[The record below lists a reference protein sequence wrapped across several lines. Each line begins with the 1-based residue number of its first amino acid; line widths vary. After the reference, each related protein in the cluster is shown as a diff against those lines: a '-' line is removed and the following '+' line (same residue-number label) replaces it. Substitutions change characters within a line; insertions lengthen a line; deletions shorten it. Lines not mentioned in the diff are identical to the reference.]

1 LRILSTAMW
10 CIMKSEDMEHFPRIL
25 EFLEWSYEENPDLVC
40 FRHYIKMCTAL
51 KAKTRRDIK
60 KLSLCFQ
67 QFRKL
72 VLRMIRD
79 ESFRKQYI
87 EVDLENEY
95 VPASSHDDSEPN
107 LIASSL
113 EASLYQEGNCLER
126 EGGHEKDS
134 REQLNVGEDNNG
146 LVETNDTNGT
156 ILGTI
161 SDLQMKQRGKKQREN
176 NVCVDIIELPNNSKS
191 SLVNG
196 IMPHGTETVQV
207 GTSPVYGKEIEQLS
221 ENVEAGDTLHETT
234 TSVLEDVSYNDSDDQ
249 DEESMDVICLADFDV
264 TSLEDCSQGR
274 TNTDASLANN
284 SCKPEGPRVESEAYS
299 TAPVFSALRMDSTSF
314 EESEEN
320 MSPPDPF
327 QSQKQSQLE
336 KARNPVPVYH
346 YNRNV
351 LSEPNECQLDTDNI
365 PNQPGE
371 RCGHRNRAWT
381 VSVGAVEQLQVKMHQ
396 GGDAEKCMTDYMLCS
411 EESPENLCSRGRRTD
426 VQSVDS
432 LPNQT
437 SAKMVS
443 PVISGLNRKC
453 QPNREK
459 QKESMVSTPTLNSVH
474 CTDGIVSKQDKGV
487 KLSMECQKLLSQ
499 SANLQPVVLL
509 TRFSGRIRDN
519 ATGIK
524 GSQENDKNQM
534 YGPFGHQG
542 KGGGPTI
549 PKGPIIKMEN
559 ESYGIQVNGNSVHH
573 VNGSL
578 YQAKMKSRKPKWN
591 IKASEMSRKTFNPI
605 RAIVDSMNVEP
616 NPRKNMIALSIGD
629 PTIFGNLPTDDNVLQ
644 AMKEAIDSK
653 KFNGYAPAIGYQK
666 SREAVSNFY
675 SCPEAPLDA
684 KDVILT
690 SGCSQA
696 IELAIAVLCNPGQN
710 ILVPR
715 PGFSLYK
722 TLAVSMGIDV
732 KLYNLL
738 PEKSWEIDLKH
749 LESLIDDKTGCVI
762 VNNPS
767 NPCGSVFSKSHLQ
780 KIITVASRNC
790 IPILA
795 DEIYAEMVFSGCKY
809 TSVASLSADVP
820 ILSCGGLA
828 KRWLVP
834 GWRMGWIL
842 IHDRKNVFG
851 NEIKEGLVRLSQR
864 ILGPCTIVQGALE
877 TIINKTP
884 QEFYDN
890 TISFL
895 KSNSDICY
903 SALSTVAGLRPI
915 KPSGAMYLMVGINME
930 HFPEFESDVDF
941 TEKLIAEQSVFCL
954 PATVGFQFDVAMILN

>member
-1 LRILSTAMW
+1 MW

-51 KAKTRRDIK
+51 KAKIIVNMLVKQHNLLNILKSLNEFFPENGIQYAQATRRDIK

-95 VPASSHDDSEPN
+95 GERFTNALQKLFWEYLERLESTFHPPKIEQLLSGEINSDCTEEECILAELLQKQTLSVPDTLQRLLQCIMEQDCSQELVPASSHDDSEPN

-509 TRFSGRIRDN
+509 TRLVLDEDLNRSLAR
-519 ATGIK
+519 
-524 GSQENDKNQM
+524 E
-534 YGPFGHQG
+534 PFD
-542 KGGGPTI
+542 
-549 PKGPIIKMEN
+549 
-559 ESYGIQVNGNSVHH
+559 
-573 VNGSL
+573 
-578 YQAKMKSRKPKWN
+578 A
-591 IKASEMSRKTFNPI
+591 
-605 RAIVDSMNVEP
+605 
-616 NPRKNMIALSIGD
+616 
-629 PTIFGNLPTDDNVLQ
+629 
-644 AMKEAIDSK
+644 
-653 KFNGYAPAIGYQK
+653 
-666 SREAVSNFY
+666 Y
-675 SCPEAPLDA
+675 SCTTGA
-684 KDVILT
+684 
-690 SGCSQA
+690 GCLSWA
-696 IELAIAVLCNPGQN
+696 GSSTLGPDTVRNPTKAQSN
-710 ILVPR
+710 EDSNDQESAENS
-715 PGFSLYK
+715 F
-722 TLAVSMGIDV
+722 VS
-732 KLYNLL
+732 
-738 PEKSWEIDLKH
+738 
-749 LESLIDDKTGCVI
+749 T
-762 VNNPS
+762 
-767 NPCGSVFSKSHLQ
+767 
-780 KIITVASRNC
+780 
-790 IPILA
+790 
-795 DEIYAEMVFSGCKY
+795 Y
-809 TSVASLSADVP
+809 TSTSESCQTDLSDFEYIPYCSPSVSGTVQLHRDECGRFISLNKDHNN
-820 ILSCGGLA
+820 
-828 KRWLVP
+828 WL
-834 GWRMGWIL
+834 
-842 IHDRKNVFG
+842 
-851 NEIKEGLVRLSQR
+851 LSQR
-864 ILGPCTIVQGALE
+864 
-877 TIINKTP
+877 NK
-884 QEFYDN
+884 
-890 TISFL
+890 S
-895 KSNSDICY
+895 
-903 SALSTVAGLRPI
+903 
-915 KPSGAMYLMVGINME
+915 
-930 HFPEFESDVDF
+930 
-941 TEKLIAEQSVFCL
+941 
-954 PATVGFQFDVAMILN
+954 